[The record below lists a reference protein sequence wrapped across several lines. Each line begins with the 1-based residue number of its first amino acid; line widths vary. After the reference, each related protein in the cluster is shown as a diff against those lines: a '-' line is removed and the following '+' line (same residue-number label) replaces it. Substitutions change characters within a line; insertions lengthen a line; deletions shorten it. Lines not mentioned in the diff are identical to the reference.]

1 MTRFSLFTLLLR
13 RSWWRRVKQQ
23 VFDPEVET
31 ILHLSPLRLKWLGI
45 FTLTGHTLFWYLW
58 TQVSPQPYENW
69 GVRLL
74 LVILGFGFFYP
85 KLVGGSLSVG
95 MQRYYSVLGW
105 LHLPVFIT
113 WMYWMNNT
121 NAVWL
126 ATLAAACVIYYQVTD
141 WRLATLGVALGA
153 TVASLLAY
161 AQLGSLPHIPQAHL
175 LVILFAWLSSIPLAI
190 SGANLRRERLRHSLV
205 VIGIMAH
212 ELRTP
217 LATASLI
224 GQAMMNQAT
233 NPNEKTRTTELRN
246 LAKRL
251 EGLTRTINH
260 HIDLQMSN
268 ARFMQLPHTK
278 QLLSAAGLVNRVVIQ
293 YPFGSKKEEDCIQIV
308 AQEDFLFFG
317 SERQFMQL
325 LNNLLKN
332 ALYSLKV
339 AQSRFNPGDLCITYG
354 CRAGLGTI
362 ILSDKGIG
370 IDADNL
376 PHIFEP
382 FFSTSHDT
390 GHGLGLAYCKQV
402 IQSAGG
408 QISVKSEYQSGATF
422 TLELPVQTITSNEN
436 PHHAVSSLPPT

>member
-1 MTRFSLFTLLLR
+1 LTRFSLFTSCLR
-13 RSWWRRVKQQ
+13 HSWWRRVKHE

-31 ILHLSPLRLKWLGI
+31 ILHLSPLRLNWLGI
-45 FTLTGHTLFWYLW
+45 FTLTSHSLFWFLW

-69 GVRLL
+69 GVRML
-74 LVILGFGFFYP
+74 LVILGLGFFYP
-85 KLVGGSLSVG
+85 KLVGGSLNVG
-95 MQRYYSVLGW
+95 MRRYYSVLGW

-113 WMYWMNNT
+113 WMYWMNAAST
-121 NAVWL
+121 VWL
-126 ATLAAACVIYYQVTD
+126 ATLASACVIYYQVTD

-153 TVASLLAY
+153 MVASAIAYMLL
-161 AQLGSLPHIPQAHL
+161 GGLPQMPLDHI
-175 LVILFAWLSSIPLAI
+175 LVILFAWLASIPLAI

-205 VIGIMAH
+205 VIGVMAH

-224 GQAMMNQAT
+224 GQAMMNQAA
-233 NPNEKTRTTELRN
+233 NPDEKTRTTEIRN
-246 LAKRL
+246 LSKRL
-251 EGLTRTINH
+251 EGLTRSINH

-293 YPFGSKKEEDCIQIV
+293 YPFGTKKEEGCIQIV

-317 SERQFMQL
+317 SERQFVQL

-332 ALYSLKV
+332 ALYSLKA
-339 AQSRFNPGDLCITYG
+339 AQSRFNPGDLCVSYG

-362 ILSDKGIG
+362 TLSDKGIG

-408 QISVKSEYQSGATF
+408 QISVKSEYKSGATF
-422 TLELPVQTITSNEN
+422 TLELPVQTITSKNN
-436 PHHAVSSLPPT
+436 SHHAVSSIPST